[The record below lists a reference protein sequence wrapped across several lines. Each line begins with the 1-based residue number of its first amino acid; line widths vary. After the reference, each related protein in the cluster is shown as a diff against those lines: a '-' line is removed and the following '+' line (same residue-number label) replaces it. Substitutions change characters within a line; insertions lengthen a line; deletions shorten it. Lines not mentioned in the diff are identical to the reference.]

1 MNILYFH
8 DQLLRDTYPCGQVR
22 QRLSHYIQDKAID
35 RIYISVSAD
44 HLDNK
49 LINLIKDTCNCA
61 VILST
66 DLKTE
71 DLIMVSDKMI
81 SLQSIDYLP
90 QEGSVLLIETLPEQK
105 AIYIFFDLFA
115 DESFADYH
123 SDFESDAQIIE
134 LSQLLNPKKHTS

>member
-22 QRLSHYIQDKAID
+22 QRLSHYIKDKSID

-49 LINLIKDTCNCA
+49 LINLIKDTCNCM
-61 VILST
+61 VVLST
-66 DLKTE
+66 DPKTE
-71 DLIMVSDKMI
+71 DLIIVSEQMI

-90 QEGSVLLIETLPEQK
+90 QEGSVLLIETMPTHK
-105 AIYIFFDLFA
+105 ATYIFFDLFA
-115 DESFADYH
+115 DESFADWH

-134 LSQLLNPKKHTS
+134 LSELLNPNKHTS